1 MKNILIVLFFLP
13 FISSSQTMATT
24 AGSDGRLIVTNVD
37 VPAGNT
43 IANTTAET
51 AFASTIPV
59 IPTTMWV
66 IGKHIRITFAGYFST
81 AIVVPSLTG
90 KVKIG
95 STVIGT
101 TGAITT
107 VGSLSSRGWNGYLD
121 IVIHSLGASGTMDVQ
136 GCIIIQTTAG
146 ACITLPIVN
155 TSDITV
161 DMTTSQSLSLTAQ
174 WGAVSTSNTITLRQ
188 LIFEF

>member
-1 MKNILIVLFFLP
+1 
-13 FISSSQTMATT
+13 MATT